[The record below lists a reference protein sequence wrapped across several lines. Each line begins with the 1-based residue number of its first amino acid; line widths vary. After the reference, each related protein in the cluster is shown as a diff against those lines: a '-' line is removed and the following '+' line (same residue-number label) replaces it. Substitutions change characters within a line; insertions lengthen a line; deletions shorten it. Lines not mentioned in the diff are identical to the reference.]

1 MISRELLQRRRTP
14 ADACRRLHSNVMQ
27 HGSGGLSELGKAA
40 GLRCQRACNGLG
52 LATLRHCGEHSER
65 LRTRKDDRSPVELL
79 LLGAEF
85 SLL

>member
-1 MISRELLQRRRTP
+1 MELLQRRRTP
-14 ADACRRLHSNVMQ
+14 ADASRRLHSNVMQ
-27 HGSGGLSELGKAA
+27 HGSGGLSELGKSAR
-40 GLRCQRACNGLG
+40 LRCQRACDGLG

-65 LRTRKDDRSPVELL
+65 LRPRKYDGSPVELL